1 MKSGFVIE
9 YNIRGK
15 DGTIYPDL
23 ITSSKEYGQNL
34 FNDLVEGMEAG
45 SVSFDKDIEG
55 AVGMQAKPVLYDRAF
70 VVLP

>member
-1 MKSGFVIE
+1 M
-9 YNIRGK
+9 
-15 DGTIYPDL
+15 
-23 ITSSKEYGQNL
+23 SSREFGQRV

-55 AVGMQAKPVLYDRAF
+55 AAGMLAKPVLYDRAF